1 MAFPACPAAGVP
13 SAFCQ
18 PKWYI
23 AIRRIPPGSDA
34 TAARRCGSTTAR
46 VRSRSAAASCP
57 SVAASV
63 LVMVTVTPWGEAMGA
78 GPGAGAAVTAPAP
91 GVTRISAS
99 D

>member
-1 MAFPACPAAGVP
+1 MRVDDGAGALQERRGLVP
-13 SAFCQ
+13 F
-18 PKWYI
+18 
-23 AIRRIPPGSDA
+23 
-34 TAARRCGSTTAR
+34 RRC
-46 VRSRSAAASCP
+46 VR
-57 SVAASV
+57 V

>member
-1 MAFPACPAAGVP
+1 MRVDDGAGALQERRGLVP
-13 SAFCQ
+13 F
-18 PKWYI
+18 
-23 AIRRIPPGSDA
+23 
-34 TAARRCGSTTAR
+34 
-46 VRSRSAAASCP
+46 
-57 SVAASV
+57 VAASV